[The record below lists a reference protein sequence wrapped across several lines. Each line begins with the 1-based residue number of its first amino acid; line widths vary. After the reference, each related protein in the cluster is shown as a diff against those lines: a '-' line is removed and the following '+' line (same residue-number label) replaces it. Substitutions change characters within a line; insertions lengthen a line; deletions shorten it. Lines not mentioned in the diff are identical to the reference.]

1 MSLNLTVVYWNIRKL
16 IEMHNIDITKEK
28 YKKFNRLW
36 EQGEVVKA
44 RKELVSVTDRS
55 DRRPKRFQIEYD
67 HMPDKALRGNSRAH
81 WAAKI
86 KPKEAL
92 QDETMFK
99 LRTVRAP
106 AMDKVRIKYI
116 AYYCGKPIDSDNL
129 IMGMKYAQDMLVEG
143 KIIKD
148 DNPTYVQGL
157 ATEYHRVKTK
167 KEVKL
172 IMEVTE
178 IEEVHPSLDT

>member
-1 MSLNLTVVYWNIRKL
+1 MK
-16 IEMHNIDITKEK
+16 
-28 YKKFNRLW
+28 
-36 EQGEVVKA
+36 
-44 RKELVSVTDRS
+44 
-55 DRRPKRFQIEYD
+55 FQIEYD
-67 HMPDKALRGNSRAH
+67 QMPHRDLRGNSRAH
-81 WAAKI
+81 RGEKLKA
-86 KPKEAL
+86 KEAL

-99 LRTVRAP
+99 LRMVRAP

-148 DNPTYVQGL
+148 DNPTYVQGPL
-157 ATEYHRVKTK
+157 TEYHRVKTK

-178 IEEVHPSLDT
+178 IEE

>member
-1 MSLNLTVVYWNIRKL
+1 M
-16 IEMHNIDITKEK
+16 
-28 YKKFNRLW
+28 KF
-36 EQGEVVKA
+36 
-44 RKELVSVTDRS
+44 S
-55 DRRPKRFQIEYD
+55 IEYD

-81 WAAKI
+81 WAAKL

-92 QDETMFK
+92 QIETKIK
-99 LRTVRAP
+99 LREVG
-106 AMDKVRIKYI
+106 AMPMSKVRIKYI

-129 IMGMKYAQDMLVEG
+129 IMGMKYAQDMLAIEG
-143 KIIKD
+143 IIED

-178 IEEVHPSLDT
+178 IEEVHSSLDT